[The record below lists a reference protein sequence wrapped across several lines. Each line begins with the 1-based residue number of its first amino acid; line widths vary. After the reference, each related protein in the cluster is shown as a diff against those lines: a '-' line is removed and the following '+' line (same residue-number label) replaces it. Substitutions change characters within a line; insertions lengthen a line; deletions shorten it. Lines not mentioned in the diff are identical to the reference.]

1 MTIYGNLNLELYN
14 DMLSLKDESTENFN
28 FTLDEFTAIFRKY
41 SGNLNVA
48 VEANTSDDVDFNTV
62 VITGDYDPDAE
73 FLNEAAI
80 VIHVNFNTEQE
91 TICFADL
98 DWPVLCREL
107 ISTVGHEIIRR
118 QEYRNRNY
126 DIPAVLYGSKN
137 STGRKLEIKEFL
149 GNLDEIEAFGFNIAL
164 EVFLTHGT
172 NHAINGKKALA
183 TPVAKT
189 YIKTFG
195 YDHPITKM
203 VLQSSI
209 RYYTYLV
216 SSEKK
221 LGIFS

>member
-80 VIHVNFNTEQE
+80 VIHINFNTEQE

-137 STGRKLEIKEFL
+137 SAGRILEIKEFL
-149 GNLDEIEAFGFNIAL
+149 GNLDEIEAFGYNIAL
-164 EVFLTHGT
+164 EVFLNHGT

-203 VLQSSI
+203 VLQSSV

-216 SSEKK
+216 SNEKK
-221 LGIFS
+221 LNAII